1 MTANTALEPLTAG
14 LAGERKTPE
23 IPAPQPCSVQEADTV
38 PLGLGRRV
46 RRAYGYD
53 DVALVPAAA
62 TVDPEDVDTTWEVG
76 GHRLRLPILAA
87 AMDSVTDVRTAVLMW
102 ELGGA
107 GVLNL
112 EGLQTRYEDPSEALE
127 RIASAPP
134 ERSVA
139 VLQEVYRVPVRE
151 ELVARRIQEIKR
163 AGALAFGSTTPA
175 SASWLAPVAEEAG
188 LDVLVLQST
197 VITERHRSSRG
208 RALSV
213 RELVRELR
221 IPVMA
226 GNCVTYQAAMEL
238 LEAGVVGLLVGV
250 GPGAACTSR
259 KVLGVGVPQVTALC
273 DVAAARDAFRERTG
287 HHVPVVADGGIRVG
301 GEVAKSIACGA
312 DAVMLGSAL
321 ACAAESPGR
330 GYHWGMAT
338 PHAALPRGT
347 RIRVGTTGTLRQI
360 LLGPAQ
366 VDDGSQNLV
375 EALRTAMGLCGART
389 LREMQR
395 TELVLAPALLTEGK
409 AVQFAQRVGQGR

>member
-1 MTANTALEPLTAG
+1 MSARTANWESLTAD
-14 LAGERKTPE
+14 LP
-23 IPAPQPCSVQEADTV
+23 PAVSEADTV
-38 PLGLGRRV
+38 LLGLGRRA

-53 DVALVPAAA
+53 DIALVPAAA
-62 TVDPEDVDTTWEVG
+62 TVDPEDVDVSWEVG
-76 GHRLRLPILAA
+76 GHRLRIPILAA
-87 AMDSVTDVRTAVLMW
+87 AMDSVTDVRIAVLMG
-102 ELGGA
+102 ELGGV

-112 EGLQTRYEDPSEALE
+112 EGLQTRYEDPSEAFE

-134 ERSVA
+134 EQCVR
-139 VLQEVYRVPVRE
+139 VLQELYRAPVRE
-151 ELVARRIQEIKR
+151 DLVARRIQEIKR

-197 VITERHRSSRG
+197 VITERHFSSRG

-213 RELVRELR
+213 RQVVKSAR

-226 GNCVTYQAAMEL
+226 GNCVSYQAAMEL
-238 LEAGVVGLLVGV
+238 LEAGVAGLFVGV

-287 HHVPVVADGGIRVG
+287 RHVPVVADGGIRVG

-321 ACAAESPGR
+321 ACAAEAPGR

-360 LLGPAQ
+360 LFGPAQ

-375 EALRTAMGLCGART
+375 EALRTAMAMCGART
-389 LREMQR
+389 LREMHR
-395 TELVLAPALLTEGK
+395 VEIVLAPALLTEGK
-409 AVQFAQRVGQGR
+409 AAQFAQRVGQGR

>member
-1 MTANTALEPLTAG
+1 MSARTANPESLTAG
-14 LAGERKTPE
+14 LP
-23 IPAPQPCSVQEADTV
+23 PAVSEADTV
-38 PLGLGRRV
+38 LLGLGRRA

-53 DVALVPAAA
+53 DIALVPAAA
-62 TVDPEDVDTTWEVG
+62 TVDPEDVDVAWEVG
-76 GHRLRLPILAA
+76 GHRLRIPVLAA
-87 AMDSVTDVRTAVLMW
+87 AMDSVTDVRTAVLMG

-112 EGLQTRYEDPSEALE
+112 EGLQTRYEDPSEAFE
-127 RIASAPP
+127 RIASAPQ
-134 ERSVA
+134 EQCVR
-139 VLQEVYRVPVRE
+139 VLQELYRAPVRE

-163 AGALAFGSTTPA
+163 GGALAFGSVTPA

-197 VITERHRSSRG
+197 VITERHFSSRG

-213 RELVRELR
+213 RQVVENAR

-226 GNCVTYQAAMEL
+226 GNCVSYQAALEL
-238 LEAGVVGLLVGV
+238 LEAGVAGLFVGV

-273 DVAAARDAFRERTG
+273 DVAAARDAFRQSTG
-287 HHVPVVADGGIRVG
+287 RHVPVVADGGIRVG
-301 GEVAKSIACGA
+301 GEVAKSVACGA

-321 ACAAESPGR
+321 ACAAEAPGR

-360 LLGPAQ
+360 LFGPAQ

-375 EALRTAMGLCGART
+375 EALRTAMAMCGART
-389 LREMQR
+389 LREMHR
-395 TELVLAPALLTEGK
+395 VEIVLAPALLTEGK
-409 AVQFAQRVGQGR
+409 AAQFAQRVGQGR

>member
-1 MTANTALEPLTAG
+1 MTARTANRDSLTAG
-14 LAGERKTPE
+14 LP
-23 IPAPQPCSVQEADTV
+23 PVVSEADTV
-38 PLGLGRRV
+38 LLGLGRRA

-53 DVALVPAAA
+53 DIALVPAAA
-62 TVDPEDVDTTWEVG
+62 TVDPEDVDVSWEVG
-76 GHRLRLPILAA
+76 GHRLRIPVLAA
-87 AMDSVTDVRTAVLMW
+87 AMDSVTDVRTAVLMG

-112 EGLQTRYEDPSEALE
+112 EGLQTRYEDPSEAYE
-127 RIASAPP
+127 RIASAPQ
-134 ERSVA
+134 EQCVR
-139 VLQEVYRVPVRE
+139 VLQELYRAPVRE
-151 ELVARRIQEIKR
+151 ELVARRIREIKR
-163 AGALAFGSTTPA
+163 GGALAFGSTTPA
-175 SASWLAPVAEEAG
+175 SASWLAPLAEEAG

-197 VITERHRSSRG
+197 VITERHFSSRG

-213 RELVRELR
+213 HQVVKNSR

-226 GNCVTYQAAMEL
+226 GNCVSYQAAMEL
-238 LEAGVVGLLVGV
+238 LEAGVAGLFVGV

-287 HHVPVVADGGIRVG
+287 RHVPVVADGGIRVG

-321 ACAAESPGR
+321 ACAAEAPGR

-360 LLGPAQ
+360 LFGPAQ

-375 EALRTAMGLCGART
+375 EALRTAMAMCGART
-389 LREMQR
+389 LREMHR
-395 TELVLAPALLTEGK
+395 VEIVLAPALLTEGK
-409 AVQFAQRVGQGR
+409 AAQFAQRVGQGR

>member
-1 MTANTALEPLTAG
+1 P
-14 LAGERKTPE
+14 
-23 IPAPQPCSVQEADTV
+23 
-38 PLGLGRRV
+38 
-46 RRAYGYD
+46 
-53 DVALVPAAA
+53 A
-62 TVDPEDVDTTWEVG
+62 TVDPEDVDTSWEVG
-76 GHRLRLPILAA
+76 GHRLRIPVLAA
-87 AMDSVTDVRTAVLMW
+87 AMDSVTDVRTAVLMG

-112 EGLQTRYEDPSEALE
+112 EGLQTRYEDPSEAFE
-127 RIASAPP
+127 RIASAPQDQCV
-134 ERSVA
+134 R
-139 VLQEVYRVPVRE
+139 VLQELYRAPVRE

-163 AGALAFGSTTPA
+163 AGALAFGATTPA
-175 SASWLAPVAEEAG
+175 SASWLAPLAEEAG

-197 VITERHRSSRG
+197 VITERHFSSRG

-213 RELVRELR
+213 RQVVRSSR

-226 GNCVTYQAAMEL
+226 GNCVSYQAALEL
-238 LEAGVVGLLVGV
+238 LEAGVAGLFVGV

-273 DVAAARDAFRERTG
+273 DVAAARDAFREKTG
-287 HHVPVVADGGIRVG
+287 RHVPVVADGGIRVG

-321 ACAAESPGR
+321 ACAEEAPGR

-360 LLGPAQ
+360 LFGPAQ

-375 EALRTAMGLCGART
+375 EALRTAMAMCGART
-389 LREMQR
+389 LREMHR
-395 TELVLAPALLTEGK
+395 VEIVLAPALLTEGK
-409 AVQFAQRVGQGR
+409 AAQFAQRVGQGR